1 MKLTYTGIDR
11 DGAAVAD
18 VMESSSIPE
27 AIEALR
33 QDGLFITDIQESRG
47 KKRALRGTKA
57 GAGAKENRHSCKL
70 TLNELLLF
78 TRQMAMLLRAGSP
91 VVPALVAIAKQ
102 MKSAPRSVIDKIRRD
117 MEGGRGL
124 ADAMKEF
131 PKTFP
136 ETYIAVIGA
145 GEMSANLPDMFTRLA
160 SMVTRKREIRNRII
174 SATAYPVLLICLSF
188 CIVTT
193 MVVFV
198 VPRFKALFA
207 SLNSPLPWTTK
218 FMFGLSLFLREQWP
232 WFLGAGVAAAGVIV
246 LLCKTAA
253 GRQRLCDWQTR
264 LPLAGKLFARLILAQ
279 MYRVMGL
286 LLESRVGLMETLQ
299 LAARISSNRDY
310 QTLLTAMTETV
321 EQGDRLGTAVSRSAM
336 VPPSIAQ
343 AVVIGEESGHLD
355 QAMLY
360 VADVQD
366 EDNAQLIDALTK
378 LIEPI
383 ILIGMGF
390 VVGAIALSLFIPLFD
405 LAAMAG

>member
-1 MKLTYTGIDR
+1 MKLAYKGIDR
-11 DGAAVAD
+11 NGATVAD
-18 VMESSSIPE
+18 VIESSSIPE
-27 AIEALR
+27 AIESLR
-33 QDGLFITDIQESRG
+33 QEGLFITDIQESSG
-47 KKRALRGTKA
+47 KKRVWRGTNVGASAKA
-57 GAGAKENRHSCKL
+57 SRL

-102 MKSAPRSVIDKIRRD
+102 MKSSSRSAARRVIDKIRRD

-124 ADAMKEF
+124 ADGMKAF
-131 PKTFP
+131 PHTFP
-136 ETYIAVIGA
+136 ETYIAVVGA
-145 GEMSANLPDMFTRLA
+145 GEMSATLPDMFTRLA
-160 SMVTRKREIRNRII
+160 TMVKRKREIRNRIL
-174 SATAYPVLLICLSF
+174 SATAYPALLICLSF
-188 CIVTT
+188 AIVTT

-207 SLNSPLPWTTK
+207 TLDAPLPWTTNV
-218 FMFGLSLFLREQWP
+218 MFSVSLFLRGHWG
-232 WFLGAGVAAAGVIV
+232 WFLSAGVVAAAVVV
-246 LLCKTAA
+246 LFCKTAR
-253 GRQRLCDWQTR
+253 GRKQFCDWQTR

-299 LAARISSNRDY
+299 LAGRISSNKDY
-310 QTLLTAMTETV
+310 QTLLATMTETV
-321 EQGDRLGTAVSRSAM
+321 ERGDRLGDAVSRSAM

-343 AVVIGEESGHLD
+343 AVVIGEESGHID
-355 QAMLY
+355 QALLF

-366 EDNAQLIDALTK
+366 EDNAQMIDALTK

>member
-1 MKLTYTGIDR
+1 MNLVYKGIDR
-11 DGAAVAD
+11 NGATVAD
-18 VMESSSIPE
+18 VIESSSIPE
-27 AIEALR
+27 AIESLR
-33 QDGLFITDIQESRG
+33 QEGLFITDIQESSA
-47 KKRALRGTKA
+47 KKRVWRGTNVGTSAKA
-57 GAGAKENRHSCKL
+57 SRL

-102 MKSAPRSVIDKIRRD
+102 MKSSSRSVVDKIRRD

-131 PKTFP
+131 PQTFP
-136 ETYIAVIGA
+136 ETYIAVVGA

-160 SMVTRKREIRNRII
+160 TMVTRKREIRNRII
-174 SATAYPVLLICLSF
+174 SATAYPVLLICLSS
-188 CIVTT
+188 CIITT

-207 SLNSPLPWTTK
+207 SLNSPLPWSTK
-218 FMFGLSLFLREQWP
+218 FMFGLSLFLRGNWP
-232 WFLGAGVAAAGVIV
+232 WFLGAGIAAAVVVV
-246 LLCKTAA
+246 LLCKTSG

-264 LPLAGKLFARLILAQ
+264 IPLAGKLFARLILAQ

-299 LAARISSNRDY
+299 LARRISSNKDY

-321 EQGDRLGTAVSRSAM
+321 EQGNRLGDAVSRSAM

-355 QAMLY
+355 QAMLF
-360 VADVQD
+360 VAEVQD
-366 EDNAQLIDALTK
+366 DDNAQLIDALTK

>member
-1 MKLTYTGIDR
+1 MKLAYKGIDLN
-11 DGAAVAD
+11 GATVAD
-18 VMESSSIPE
+18 VIESSSIPE
-27 AIEALR
+27 AIESLR
-33 QDGLFITDIQESRG
+33 QEGLFITDIQESSG
-47 KKRALRGTKA
+47 KKRVWRGTNVGTSAKA
-57 GAGAKENRHSCKL
+57 SRL

-102 MKSAPRSVIDKIRRD
+102 MKSSSRSVVDKIRRD

-131 PKTFP
+131 PHTFP
-136 ETYIAVIGA
+136 ETYIAVVGA

-160 SMVTRKREIRNRII
+160 TMVTRKREIRNRII

-207 SLNSPLPWTTK
+207 SLNSPLPWSTK
-218 FMFGLSLFLREQWP
+218 FMFGLSLFLRGNWP
-232 WFLGAGVAAAGVIV
+232 WFLGAGIAVAVVVV
-246 LLCKTAA
+246 LLCKTAG

-264 LPLAGKLFARLILAQ
+264 IPLAGKLFARLILAQ

-286 LLESRVGLMETLQ
+286 LLESRVGLMATLQ
-299 LAARISSNRDY
+299 LAGRISSNKDY

-321 EQGDRLGTAVSRSAM
+321 EQGNRLGDAVSRSAM

-355 QAMLY
+355 QAMLF
-360 VADVQD
+360 VAEVQD
-366 EDNAQLIDALTK
+366 DDNAQMIDTLTK

>member
-1 MKLTYTGIDR
+1 
-11 DGAAVAD
+11 
-18 VMESSSIPE
+18 
-27 AIEALR
+27 
-33 QDGLFITDIQESRG
+33 
-47 KKRALRGTKA
+47 
-57 GAGAKENRHSCKL
+57 
-70 TLNELLLF
+70 
-78 TRQMAMLLRAGSP
+78 
-91 VVPALVAIAKQ
+91 
-102 MKSAPRSVIDKIRRD
+102 
-117 MEGGRGL
+117 
-124 ADAMKEF
+124 MKEF
-131 PKTFP
+131 PHTFP
-136 ETYIAVIGA
+136 ETYIAVVGA

-160 SMVTRKREIRNRII
+160 VMVTRKREIRNRII
-174 SATAYPVLLICLSF
+174 SATAYPALLICLSF
-188 CIVTT
+188 TIVAT

-207 SLNSPLPWTTK
+207 SLNSPLPWSTK
-218 FMFGLSLFLREQWP
+218 VMFSTSLFLRGHWP
-232 WFLGAGVAAAGVIV
+232 WFLGAGVAAVVVVV
-246 LLCKTAA
+246 LLCKTAG

-286 LLESRVGLMETLQ
+286 LLESRVGLMETLH
-299 LAARISSNRDY
+299 LAGRISSNKDY
-310 QTLLTAMTETV
+310 QTLLTTMTETV
-321 EQGDRLGTAVSRSAM
+321 EQGDRLGDAVSRSAM

-355 QAMLY
+355 QAMLF

-366 EDNAQLIDALTK
+366 EDNAQMIDALTK

>member
-1 MKLTYTGIDR
+1 MKLAYRGIDR
-11 DGAAVAD
+11 NGATVAD
-18 VMESSSIPE
+18 VVESSSIPE
-27 AIEALR
+27 AIESLR
-33 QDGLFITDIQESRG
+33 QEGLFITDIRESSG
-47 KKRALRGTKA
+47 KKRVRRGTHV
-57 GAGAKENRHSCKL
+57 GAGATASRL

-102 MKSAPRSVIDKIRRD
+102 MKSTSRSVIDKIRRD

-124 ADAMKEF
+124 AEAMKAF
-131 PKTFP
+131 PQTFP
-136 ETYIAVIGA
+136 ETYIAVVGA
-145 GEMSANLPDMFTRLA
+145 GEMSANLPDLFTRLA
-160 SMVTRKREIRNRII
+160 TMVSRKREIRNRII
-174 SATAYPVLLICLSF
+174 SAAAYPALLISLSF
-188 CIVTT
+188 AIVTT

-207 SLNSPLPWTTK
+207 SLNSPLPWSTK
-218 FMFGLSLFLREQWP
+218 LMFGLSMFLRGHWP
-232 WFLGAGVAAAGVIV
+232 WFLGAGVVAGTVVV

-253 GRQRLCDWQTR
+253 GRQWLCDWQTR
-264 LPLAGKLFARLILAQ
+264 IPLAGKLFARLLLAQ

-299 LAARISSNRDY
+299 LAGRISSNEDY
-310 QTLLTAMTETV
+310 QTLLTTMTETV
-321 EQGDRLGTAVSRSAM
+321 EQGERLGDAVSRSAM

-355 QAMLY
+355 QAMLF
-360 VADVQD
+360 VADIQD
-366 EDNAQLIDALTK
+366 EDNAQMIDALTK

>member
-1 MKLTYTGIDR
+1 MKLAYRGIDR
-11 DGAAVAD
+11 NGATVAD
-18 VMESSSIPE
+18 VIESTSIPE
-27 AIEALR
+27 AIESLR
-33 QDGLFITDIQESRG
+33 QEGLFITDIQESSG
-47 KKRALRGTKA
+47 KKRVRRGTHV
-57 GAGAKENRHSCKL
+57 GAGATASRL

-102 MKSAPRSVIDKIRRD
+102 MKSTSRSVIDKIRRD

-124 ADAMKEF
+124 AEAMKAF
-131 PKTFP
+131 PQTFP
-136 ETYIAVIGA
+136 ETYVAVVGA
-145 GEMSANLPDMFTRLA
+145 GEMSANLPDLFTRLA
-160 SMVTRKREIRNRII
+160 TMVSRKREIRNRII
-174 SATAYPVLLICLSF
+174 SAAAYPALLISLSF
-188 CIVTT
+188 AIVTT

-207 SLNSPLPWTTK
+207 SLNSPLPWSTK
-218 FMFGLSLFLREQWP
+218 LMFGLSMFLRGHWP
-232 WFLGAGVAAAGVIV
+232 WFLGAGVVAGTVVV

-264 LPLAGKLFARLILAQ
+264 IPLAGKLFARLLLAQ

-299 LAARISSNRDY
+299 LAGRISSNEDY
-310 QTLLTAMTETV
+310 QTLLTTMTETV
-321 EQGDRLGTAVSRSAM
+321 EQGDRLGDAVSRSAM

-355 QAMLY
+355 QAMLF
-360 VADVQD
+360 VADIQD
-366 EDNAQLIDALTK
+366 EDNAQMIDALTK

>member
-1 MKLTYTGIDR
+1 MKLAYKGIDR
-11 DGAAVAD
+11 NGAMVAD
-18 VMESSSIPE
+18 VIESSSIPE
-27 AIEALR
+27 AIESLR
-33 QDGLFITDIQESRG
+33 QEGLFITDIQESSS
-47 KKRALRGTKA
+47 KKRVWRGTHV
-57 GAGAKENRHSCKL
+57 GAGAKAGRL

-102 MKSAPRSVIDKIRRD
+102 MKSTSRSAPRSVIDKIRRE

-124 ADAMKEF
+124 ADAMTAF
-131 PKTFP
+131 PQTFP
-136 ETYIAVIGA
+136 ETYIAVVGA
-145 GEMSANLPDMFTRLA
+145 GEMSANLPDLFTRLA
-160 SMVTRKREIRNRII
+160 TMVSRKREIRNRII
-174 SATAYPVLLICLSF
+174 SAAAYPALLICLSF
-188 CIVTT
+188 SIIMT

-207 SLNSPLPWTTK
+207 SLNSPLPWSTK
-218 FMFGLSLFLREQWP
+218 LMFGVSLFLRGNWP
-232 WFLGAGVAAAGVIV
+232 WFLGAGVVAGTVVV
-246 LLCKTAA
+246 LLCKTSA

-264 LPLAGKLFARLILAQ
+264 IPLAGKLFARLLLAQ

-299 LAARISSNRDY
+299 LAGRISSNKDY
-310 QTLLTAMTETV
+310 QTLLATMTETV
-321 EQGDRLGTAVSRSAM
+321 EQGDRLGDAVTRSAM

-355 QAMLY
+355 QAMLF
-360 VADVQD
+360 VADIQD
-366 EDNAQLIDALTK
+366 EDNAQMIDALTK

>member
-1 MKLTYTGIDR
+1 MKLAYKGIDLN
-11 DGAAVAD
+11 GATVAD
-18 VMESSSIPE
+18 VIESSSIPE
-27 AIEALR
+27 AIESLR
-33 QDGLFITDIQESRG
+33 QEGLFITDIQESSG
-47 KKRALRGTKA
+47 KKRVWRGTNVGTSAKA
-57 GAGAKENRHSCKL
+57 SRL

-102 MKSAPRSVIDKIRRD
+102 MKSSPRSVIDKVRRD

-124 ADAMKEF
+124 ADAMKAF
-131 PKTFP
+131 PQTFP
-136 ETYIAVIGA
+136 ETYIAVVGA

-160 SMVTRKREIRNRII
+160 GMVTRKREIRNRII
-174 SATAYPVLLICLSF
+174 SATAYPALLICLSF
-188 CIVTT
+188 CIITT

-207 SLNSPLPWTTK
+207 SLNSPLPWSTK
-218 FMFGLSLFLREQWP
+218 FMFGLSLFLRGHWP
-232 WFLGAGVAAAGVIV
+232 WFLGAGITVAVVAV
-246 LLCKTAA
+246 LLCKTAG

-264 LPLAGKLFARLILAQ
+264 IPLAGKLFARLILAQ

-299 LAARISSNRDY
+299 LAGRISSNKDY
-310 QTLLTAMTETV
+310 QTLLTSMTETV
-321 EQGDRLGTAVSRSAM
+321 EQGDRLGDAVARSAM

-355 QAMLY
+355 QAMLF

-366 EDNAQLIDALTK
+366 EDNGQVIDTLTK

>member
-1 MKLTYTGIDR
+1 MNLVYKGIDR
-11 DGAAVAD
+11 NGATVAD
-18 VMESSSIPE
+18 VIESSSIPE
-27 AIEALR
+27 AIESLR
-33 QDGLFITDIQESRG
+33 QEGLFITDIQESSA
-47 KKRALRGTKA
+47 KKRVWRGTNVGTSAKA
-57 GAGAKENRHSCKL
+57 SRL

-102 MKSAPRSVIDKIRRD
+102 MKSSSRSVVDKIRRD

-131 PKTFP
+131 PQTFP
-136 ETYIAVIGA
+136 ETYIAVVGA

-160 SMVTRKREIRNRII
+160 TMVTRKREIRNRII

-207 SLNSPLPWTTK
+207 SLNSPLPWSTK
-218 FMFGLSLFLREQWP
+218 FMFGLSLFLRGNWP
-232 WFLGAGVAAAGVIV
+232 WFLGAGIAVAVVVV
-246 LLCKTAA
+246 LLCKTAG
-253 GRQRLCDWQTR
+253 GRRRLCDWQTR
-264 LPLAGKLFARLILAQ
+264 IPLAGKLFARLILAQ

-299 LAARISSNRDY
+299 LARRISSNKDY

-321 EQGDRLGTAVSRSAM
+321 EQGNRLGDAVSRSAM

-355 QAMLY
+355 QAMLF
-360 VADVQD
+360 VAEVQD
-366 EDNAQLIDALTK
+366 DDNAQLIDALTK

>member
-1 MKLTYTGIDR
+1 MKLAYKGIDR
-11 DGAAVAD
+11 NGATVAD
-18 VMESSSIPE
+18 VIESSSIPE
-27 AIEALR
+27 AIESLR
-33 QDGLFITDIQESRG
+33 QEGLFITDIQESSG
-47 KKRALRGTKA
+47 KKRVWRGTNV
-57 GAGAKENRHSCKL
+57 GAGAKASRL

-102 MKSAPRSVIDKIRRD
+102 MKSSSRSVVDKIRRD

-131 PKTFP
+131 PHTFP
-136 ETYIAVIGA
+136 ETYIAVVGA

-160 SMVTRKREIRNRII
+160 TMVTRKREIRNRII
-174 SATAYPVLLICLSF
+174 SATAYPALLICLSF
-188 CIVTT
+188 SIVMT

-207 SLNSPLPWTTK
+207 SLNSPLPWSTK
-218 FMFGLSLFLREQWP
+218 LMFGVSLFLRGHWP
-232 WFLGAGVAAAGVIV
+232 WFLGAGVVAVTVVV

-264 LPLAGKLFARLILAQ
+264 IPLAGKLFARLILAQ

-299 LAARISSNRDY
+299 LAGRISSNKDY
-310 QTLLTAMTETV
+310 QTLLTTMTETV
-321 EQGDRLGTAVSRSAM
+321 EQGDRLGDAVSRSAM

-355 QAMLY
+355 QAMLF
-360 VADVQD
+360 VADIQD
-366 EDNAQLIDALTK
+366 EDNAQMIDALTK

>member
-1 MKLTYTGIDR
+1 
-11 DGAAVAD
+11 
-18 VMESSSIPE
+18 
-27 AIEALR
+27 
-33 QDGLFITDIQESRG
+33 
-47 KKRALRGTKA
+47 
-57 GAGAKENRHSCKL
+57 
-70 TLNELLLF
+70 
-78 TRQMAMLLRAGSP
+78 MLLRAGSP

-102 MKSAPRSVIDKIRRD
+102 MKSTSRSVIDKIRRD

-124 ADAMKEF
+124 AEAMKAF
-131 PKTFP
+131 PQTFP
-136 ETYIAVIGA
+136 ETYVAVVGA
-145 GEMSANLPDMFTRLA
+145 GEMSANLPDLFTRLA
-160 SMVTRKREIRNRII
+160 TMVSRKREIRNRII
-174 SATAYPVLLICLSF
+174 SAAAYPALLISLSF
-188 CIVTT
+188 AIVTT

-207 SLNSPLPWTTK
+207 SLNSPLPWSTK
-218 FMFGLSLFLREQWP
+218 LMFGLSMFLRGHWP
-232 WFLGAGVAAAGVIV
+232 WFLGAGVVAGTVVV

-264 LPLAGKLFARLILAQ
+264 IPLAGKLFARLLLAQ

-299 LAARISSNRDY
+299 LAGRISSNEDY
-310 QTLLTAMTETV
+310 QTLLTTMTETV
-321 EQGDRLGTAVSRSAM
+321 EQGDRLGDAVSRSAM

-355 QAMLY
+355 QAMLF
-360 VADVQD
+360 VADIQD
-366 EDNAQLIDALTK
+366 EDNAQMIDALTK

>member
-1 MKLTYTGIDR
+1 MNLVYKGIDR
-11 DGAAVAD
+11 NGATVAD
-18 VMESSSIPE
+18 VIESSSIPE
-27 AIEALR
+27 AIESLR
-33 QDGLFITDIQESRG
+33 QEGLFITDIQESSA
-47 KKRALRGTKA
+47 KKRVWRGTNVGTSAKA
-57 GAGAKENRHSCKL
+57 SRL

-102 MKSAPRSVIDKIRRD
+102 MKSSSRSVVDKIRRD

-131 PKTFP
+131 PHTFP
-136 ETYIAVIGA
+136 ETYIAVVGA

-160 SMVTRKREIRNRII
+160 TMVTRKREIRNRII
-174 SATAYPVLLICLSF
+174 SATAYPVLLICLSS
-188 CIVTT
+188 CIITT

-207 SLNSPLPWTTK
+207 SLNSPLPWSTK
-218 FMFGLSLFLREQWP
+218 FMFGLSLFLRGNWP
-232 WFLGAGVAAAGVIV
+232 WFLGAGIAAAVVVV
-246 LLCKTAA
+246 LLCKTSG

-264 LPLAGKLFARLILAQ
+264 IPLAGKLFARLILAQ

-299 LAARISSNRDY
+299 LAGRISSNKDY

-321 EQGDRLGTAVSRSAM
+321 EQGNRLGDAVSRSAM

-355 QAMLY
+355 QAMLF
-360 VADVQD
+360 VAEVQD
-366 EDNAQLIDALTK
+366 DDNAQLIDALTK

>member
-1 MKLTYTGIDR
+1 MKLAYKGIDLN
-11 DGAAVAD
+11 GATVAD
-18 VMESSSIPE
+18 VIESSSIPE
-27 AIEALR
+27 AIESLR
-33 QDGLFITDIQESRG
+33 QEGLFITDIQESSG
-47 KKRALRGTKA
+47 KKRVWRGTNVGTSAKA
-57 GAGAKENRHSCKL
+57 SRL

-102 MKSAPRSVIDKIRRD
+102 MKSSSRSVVDKIRRD

-131 PKTFP
+131 PHTFP
-136 ETYIAVIGA
+136 ETYIAVVGA

-160 SMVTRKREIRNRII
+160 TMVTRKREIRNRII

-207 SLNSPLPWTTK
+207 SLNSPLPWSTK
-218 FMFGLSLFLREQWP
+218 FMFGLSLFLRGNWP
-232 WFLGAGVAAAGVIV
+232 WFLGAGIAAAVVVV
-246 LLCKTAA
+246 LLCKTSG

-264 LPLAGKLFARLILAQ
+264 IPLVGKLFARLILAQ

-286 LLESRVGLMETLQ
+286 LLESHVGLMETLQ
-299 LAARISSNRDY
+299 LAGRISSNKDY

-321 EQGDRLGTAVSRSAM
+321 EQGNRLGDAVSRSAM

-355 QAMLY
+355 QAMLF

-366 EDNAQLIDALTK
+366 DDNAQLIDALTK